1 MGLEIFENEK
11 TSEKS
16 CVEIEDWGF
25 SATFVLGFQENYIYT
40 LYTYVLSKILKNGA
54 KFIQKL
60 SPGLKNHMRNLN
72 NFRQAVES
80 PINMLKFDGILSK
93 KYIPLTKTY
102 TEDLSNITFNYFCE
116 NSPNY
121 SCHFRNPKSFFTT
134 QLFCIF
140 LAQTLHTFYKS
151 SPSKCKFSDLSR
163 YVETWDLSPWADTFF
178 WLRSEDKAYMDF

>member
-121 SCHFRNPKSFFTT
+121 SSF
-134 QLFCIF
+134 
-140 LAQTLHTFYKS
+140 
-151 SPSKCKFSDLSR
+151 
-163 YVETWDLSPWADTFF
+163 
-178 WLRSEDKAYMDF
+178 

>member
-16 CVEIEDWGF
+16 CVEIEDCGF
-25 SATFVLGFQENYIYT
+25 SATFVLGFQVNYIYT

-121 SCHFRNPKSFFTT
+121 SCHFRNPKSFFMT
-134 QLFCIF
+134 QLLCIF

-163 YVETWDLSPWADTFF
+163 YVET
-178 WLRSEDKAYMDF
+178 